1 MLAEA
6 EGKDILSDVTA
17 TEEASSSV
25 KDNEEEK
32 TVDKELAEQL
42 SYTGLDVSGMKVK
55 SDITQEEKDAGYRY
69 FELYDKTKFIYGI
82 STISD
87 SQTKHNM
94 VR

>member
-32 TVDKELAEQL
+32 TVDKSWQN
-42 SYTGLDVSGMKVK
+42 SFPIRGWT
-55 SDITQEEKDAGYRY
+55 
-69 FELYDKTKFIYGI
+69 
-82 STISD
+82 
-87 SQTKHNM
+87 
-94 VR
+94 

>member
-42 SYTGLDVSGMKVK
+42 SYTGW
-55 SDITQEEKDAGYRY
+55 T
-69 FELYDKTKFIYGI
+69 
-82 STISD
+82 
-87 SQTKHNM
+87 
-94 VR
+94 

>member
-32 TVDKELAEQL
+32 QWIKSWQNSFPTRVGRSRTEDKNPITYRKKRMPHTGTLNSLIKQDL
-42 SYTGLDVSGMKVK
+42 SMESAQYQIAKR
-55 SDITQEEKDAGYRY
+55 SD
-69 FELYDKTKFIYGI
+69 
-82 STISD
+82 
-87 SQTKHNM
+87 NM
-94 VR
+94 VK